1 MGNNDKKM
9 GLAET
14 LAEQARH
21 DYSENAI
28 YDLTYE
34 LTYTARTHG
43 KVSSIPLSDFLVNN
57 KGKLTPATVK
67 KTLENLTPYPDKK
80 PIDEQAVL
88 KALIAHYKDIASFLE
103 SYATPTTL
111 LFVNDYAKIPDEK
124 SDAYKELQACYER
137 IKFTQKEIVDDNG
150 NRFTTLVYDD
160 TKTGNT
166 VWHATINGKRQ
177 DEDGEYYGWLLRADK
192 SKVLELIDK
201 LPKDNKSYSLGF
213 ASGEQKNFLLEVA
226 KLLITLGISP
236 ISENDPAYSLFD
248 DDNQKTV
255 AYYSATV
262 AFMYIIDLVSHL
274 YNQKLAK
281 DKEYRK
287 TPNIEGD
294 NHTVVGL
301 PTTLAL
307 DELLLHNAEKEL
319 TTLVKKYRTPEA
331 QEKDNGFSGFYN
343 NEQGTLDGIL
353 TIDDPKTRQKII
365 RNFVALQYRAL
376 GAFIEYKKD
385 NPDTNK
391 VVLSELAKYTPWANE
406 VKTKGLK
413 PEHRNALLNGLRLA
427 SLGAY
432 KYRTGFTYEKIG
444 GRRQKVYNREY
455 VYLLTRIKADKI
467 TENGTVLS
475 VEIDYDP
482 TYLKVLYLNM
492 GVAID
497 NLNYLKNE
505 TAVVV
510 GGYICTR
517 FVQKQKAIAER
528 HEPLRVDANT
538 LCEVACLTDQNTT
551 NRYKNLTKILD
562 ELQDGK
568 VIRSWANSKGKKY
581 ISSLDKDT
589 LSLDIYPLD
598 PTIYITKGQ
607 NEAKK
612 NYKAVSQ
619 ERALAML
626 KELANP
632 KKNYISLEALAN
644 DLAIKKQDLDMYLGG
659 FTIPDEVIDAIE
671 QLYAEA
677 KRG

>member
-1 MGNNDKKM
+1 MANDKKK
-9 GLAET
+9 T
-14 LAEQARH
+14 LEGVLSEQAKNEAT
-21 DYSENAI
+21 SGAI
-28 YDLTYE
+28 LDLYGE
-34 LTYTARTHG
+34 LNYLARTHG
-43 KVSSIPLSDFLVNN
+43 KVSTIPLSDFLVNN

-67 KTLENLTPYPDKK
+67 KTLESLKPYPDKE
-80 PIDEQAVL
+80 PVDELAVL
-88 KALIAHYKDIASFLE
+88 KALIAHYKEIAKFLE
-103 SYATPTTL
+103 SYANPTTL
-111 LFVNDYAKIPDEK
+111 LFLNEYGKIPDEK
-124 SDAYKELQACYER
+124 SDAYKELMACFEH
-137 IKFTQKEIVDDNG
+137 IKFTQQKITDDRG
-150 NRFTTLVYDD
+150 NTFTSLVYDD
-160 TKTGNT
+160 TETGNSI
-166 VWHATINGKRQ
+166 WHATVNGKRQ
-177 DEDGEYYGWLLRADK
+177 AEDGEYYGWLLRDK
-192 SKVLELIDK
+192 PKLLALIEK

-213 ASGEQKNFLLEVA
+213 ASGEQNNFLLEVA
-226 KLLITLGISP
+226 KLLIKIGISP
-236 ISENDPAYSLFD
+236 ISDTDPAYSLFENED
-248 DDNQKTV
+248 GDKTV
-255 AYYSATV
+255 AYYSSTV
-262 AFMYIIDLVSHL
+262 AFTYLIDLVSYL
-274 YNQKLAK
+274 YEQKINK
-281 DKEYRK
+281 EKEYRK
-287 TPNIEGD
+287 IPNIEGD

-331 QEKDNGFSGFYN
+331 QEKDNGFSGFYD

-353 TIDDPKTRQKII
+353 TIDDPKTKQKMI

-432 KYRTGFTYEKIG
+432 KYRTGFTWEKIG
-444 GRRQKVYNREY
+444 GRRQKVYSREY
-455 VYLLTRIKADKI
+455 IYLLTRIKADKI

-505 TAVVV
+505 TALVV

-517 FVQKQKAIAER
+517 FVQNQKAIAER
-528 HEPLRVDANT
+528 HEPLRVYADT
-538 LCEVACLTDQNTT
+538 LCEVACLTDQHTT
-551 NRYKNLTKILD
+551 NRYKNLAKILD
-562 ELQDGK
+562 ELVDGK
-568 VIRSWANSKGKKY
+568 VIKSWANSNGKKH
-581 ISSLDKDT
+581 ISSLEKES

-598 PTIYITKGQ
+598 ASIYITKGQ
-607 NEAKK
+607 SEAKK
-612 NYKAVSQ
+612 NYKTVSQ
-619 ERALAML
+619 DRAVAML

-632 KKNYISLEALAN
+632 KKNYVSLDALAV
-644 DLAIKKQDLDMYLGG
+644 DLTISRKDLEMYLGG
-659 FTIPDEVIDAIE
+659 FKIPDEVIDAIE
-671 QLYAEA
+671 QLYAET

>member
-1 MGNNDKKM
+1 MAKEKKK
-9 GLAET
+9 GLSET
-14 LAEQARH
+14 LG
-21 DYSENAI
+21 
-28 YDLTYE
+28 E
-34 LTYTARTHG
+34 LTRQDSLDPYASLVGNLDSELSFVARTHG
-43 KVSSIPLSDFLVNN
+43 KVTSIPLSDFLVNS
-57 KGKLTPATVK
+57 KGKITPATIK
-67 KTLENLTPYPDKK
+67 KALVGIKPEPYKD
-80 PIDEQAVL
+80 PIDYQAVL
-88 KALIAHYKDIASFLE
+88 DALIEHYKDVATFLE

-111 LFVNDYAKIPDEK
+111 LFLTEYAKIPDKDDER
-124 SDAYKELQACYER
+124 YKKLQACYDR
-137 IKFTQKEIVDDNG
+137 VRLTVKPTVDEQG
-150 NRFTTLVYDD
+150 NTTNELVYDD
-160 TKTGNT
+160 TKRTNT
-166 VWHATINGKRQ
+166 VWHSYRLQI
-177 DEDGEYYGWLLRADK
+177 DEKGEYYGWLLRDK
-192 SKVLELIDK
+192 TALLNLIDK
-201 LPKDNKSYSLGF
+201 LPKDDKCYDLGF
-213 ASGEQKNFLLEVA
+213 SGERTSLLV
-226 KLLITLGISP
+226 KLARWLVKMGISP
-236 ISENDPAYSLFD
+236 ISDKDPAFNLI
-248 DDNQKTV
+248 DNEDGNFTG
-255 AYYSATV
+255 YYSASV
-262 AFMYIIDLVSHL
+262 AFSYITALVS
-274 YNQKLAK
+274 YFYDQKIA
-281 DKEYRK
+281 DEKERRK
-287 TPNIEGD
+287 TPNIEGE

-331 QEKDNGFSGFYN
+331 QEKDNGFSGFYD
-343 NEQGTLDGIL
+343 NEQGTLDGVL
-353 TIDDPKTRQKII
+353 TIDDPKTKQKIL

-413 PEHRNALLNGLRLA
+413 PEHRNALLNGLKLA

-444 GRRQKVYNREY
+444 GRRQKVYSREY
-455 VYLLTRIKADKI
+455 VYLLTRVKADKV
-467 TENGTVLS
+467 TENGTILS

-562 ELQDGK
+562 ELVDGK
-568 VIRSWANSKGKKY
+568 VIRSWANSKGKKC
-581 ISSLDKDT
+581 ISSLDKES
-589 LSLDIYPLD
+589 LSLDIRPLD
-598 PTIYITKGQ
+598 ASIYITKGQ

-619 ERALAML
+619 ERALTML

-632 KKNYISLEALAN
+632 KKNYVNLDALAS
-644 DLAIKKQDLDMYLGG
+644 DLNLPRKDLDMYLGG
-659 FTIPDEVIDAIE
+659 FKIPDEVIDAIE

>member
-1 MGNNDKKM
+1 MPNDKKK
-9 GLAET
+9 T
-14 LAEQARH
+14 LEGVLSEQAKNSS
-21 DYSENAI
+21 DLAI
-28 YDLTYE
+28 YDLVDE
-34 LTYTARTHG
+34 LHYIARTHG
-43 KVSSIPLSDFLVNN
+43 KVSTIPLSDFLVNG

-67 KTLENLTPYPDKK
+67 KTLTSLKPYPDKE
-80 PIDEQAVL
+80 PVDEQAVL
-88 KALIAHYKDIASFLE
+88 KALIAHYKDIAKFLE
-103 SYATPTTL
+103 AYATPTTL
-111 LFVNDYAKIPDEK
+111 LFLNEYGKIPERNT
-124 SDAYKELQACYER
+124 DAFKALEACYEH
-137 IKFTQKEIVDDNG
+137 IKYTQKHIIDDNG
-150 NRFTTLVYDD
+150 NDFTTLVYDD
-160 TKTGNT
+160 TAKGNT
-166 VWHATINGKRQ
+166 IWHASINDTRRA
-177 DEDGEYYGWLLRADK
+177 EDGEYYGWILRADK
-192 SKVLELIDK
+192 SKVLDLIDK
-201 LPKDNKSYSLGF
+201 LPKDSKSYSLGF
-213 ASGEQKNFLLEVA
+213 ASGEQKNFMLEVA
-226 KLLITLGISP
+226 KLLIEVGISP
-236 ISENDPAYSLFD
+236 ISDTDPAYSLYENED
-248 DDNQKTV
+248 GDKTV
-255 AYYSATV
+255 AYYSAVV
-262 AFMYIIDLVSHL
+262 AFTYIIDLVSHL
-274 YNQKLAK
+274 YEQKVDK
-281 DKEYRK
+281 EKEYRK

-353 TIDDPKTRQKII
+353 TIEDPKTRQKII

-517 FVQKQKAIAER
+517 FVQKQKAISER
-528 HEPLRVDANT
+528 GEPLRVDANT

-562 ELQDGK
+562 ELVEGR

-581 ISSLDKDT
+581 ISSLDKET
-589 LSLDIYPLD
+589 LSLDIRPLD
-598 PTIYITKGQ
+598 ASIYITKGQ

-612 NYKAVSQ
+612 NYKTVSQ
-619 ERALAML
+619 DRALTML

-632 KKNYISLEALAN
+632 KKNYINLDALAG
-644 DLAIKKQDLDMYLGG
+644 DLTISRKELDMYLGG
-659 FTIPDEVIDAIE
+659 FTIPDEIIDAIE

-677 KRG
+677 TRG

>member
-1 MGNNDKKM
+1 MPNDKKK

-14 LAEQARH
+14 LAEQAKNN
-21 DYSENAI
+21 YPEYAI
-28 YDLTYE
+28 YDLNYE
-34 LTYTARTHG
+34 LNYTARTHG
-43 KVSSIPLSDFLVNN
+43 KVSSIPLSDFLVNG

-67 KTLENLTPYPDKK
+67 KTLENLTPYPDKT
-80 PIDEQAVL
+80 PIDERAVL
-88 KALIAHYKDIASFLE
+88 KALIAHHKEIAKFLE
-103 SYATPTTL
+103 GYATPTTL
-111 LFVNDYAKIPDEK
+111 LFINSYGKIPDEK
-124 SDAYKELQACYER
+124 SDAYKELQACYEH
-137 IKFTQKEIVDDNG
+137 IKFTQKKITDDQG
-150 NRFTTLVYDD
+150 NTFTSLIYDD
-160 TKTGNT
+160 TETGNT
-166 VWHATINGKRQ
+166 IWHATVNGKRQ
-177 DEDGEYYGWLLRADK
+177 AEDGEYYGWLLRDK
-192 SKVLELIDK
+192 PKLLALIEK
-201 LPKDNKSYSLGF
+201 LPKDNKSYSLDF
-213 ASGEQKNFLLEVA
+213 ASGERTGLLVKVA
-226 KLLITLGISP
+226 RLLVELGISP
-236 ISENDPAYSLFD
+236 ISEKDPAFNLV
-248 DDNQKTV
+248 DNEDGNFTG
-255 AYYSATV
+255 YYSASV
-262 AFMYIIDLVSHL
+262 AFYYIIDLVSHL
-274 YNQKLAK
+274 YEQKIDK
-281 DKEYRK
+281 EKEYRK
-287 TPNIEGD
+287 IPNIEGD

-444 GRRQKVYNREY
+444 GRRQKVYSREY
-455 VYLLTRIKADKI
+455 VYLLTRIKADRI

-562 ELQDGK
+562 ELVDGK

-589 LSLDIYPLD
+589 LSLDIRPLD
-598 PTIYITKGQ
+598 ASIYITKGQ

-619 ERALAML
+619 ERALTML
-626 KELANP
+626 NELANP
-632 KKNYISLEALAN
+632 KKNYVSLDALAR
-644 DLAIKKQDLDMYLGG
+644 DLNLPRKDLDMYLGG
-659 FTIPDEVIDAIE
+659 FKIPDEVIDAIE